1 MEGITCIP
9 MSLIKNIL
17 LVAAGGMTGSVLRYL
32 VSTLVKHESFPS
44 ATLIVN
50 LTGSLLIGVIMGYL
64 AQKHHLGDWRLFLA
78 TGICGGFTTFSAFSW
93 ESLQLLE
100 QQRFGTFITYGA
112 LTLFGGFTAT
122 FIGYWIIKQYQ

>member
-1 MEGITCIP
+1 MEGFTRIP
-9 MSLIKNIL
+9 MSLLKNIL

-32 VSTLVKHESFPS
+32 VSTFVKHESFPN

-50 LTGSLLIGVIMGYL
+50 LVGSLLIGLIMGYL

-100 QQRFGTFITYGA
+100 QQRLGTFIVYSA

-122 FIGYWIIKQYQ
+122 FVGYWIMKQYQ

>member
-1 MEGITCIP
+1 MEGIARIP
-9 MSLIKNIL
+9 MSLLKNIL

-50 LTGSLLIGVIMGYL
+50 LTGSLLIGLIMGYL

-93 ESLQLLE
+93 ESIQLRE
-100 QQRFGTFITYGA
+100 QQRFGTFISYSV
-112 LTLFGGFTAT
+112 LTLIGGFTAT
-122 FIGYWIIKQYQ
+122 FLGYWLMKQYQ

>member
-1 MEGITCIP
+1 

-32 VSTLVKHESFPS
+32 VSTFVKHESFPS

-50 LTGSLLIGVIMGYL
+50 LLGSLLIGLIMGYL

-100 QQRFGTFITYGA
+100 QQRFGTFIMYSA

-122 FIGYWIIKQYQ
+122 FIGYWIMKQYQ

>member
-1 MEGITCIP
+1 MESIARIP
-9 MSLIKNIL
+9 MSLLKNIL

-50 LTGSLLIGVIMGYL
+50 LTGSLLIGLIMGYL

-93 ESLQLLE
+93 ESIQLLE
-100 QQRFGTFITYGA
+100 QQRFGTFISYSV
-112 LTLFGGFTAT
+112 LTLIGGFTAT
-122 FIGYWIIKQYQ
+122 FLGYWLMKQYQ

>member
-1 MEGITCIP
+1 MEGIARIP
-9 MSLIKNIL
+9 MSLLKNIL

-50 LTGSLLIGVIMGYL
+50 LTGSLLIGLIMGYL

-93 ESLQLLE
+93 ESIQLLE
-100 QQRFGTFITYGA
+100 QQRFGTFISYSV
-112 LTLFGGFTAT
+112 LTLIGGFTAT
-122 FIGYWIIKQYQ
+122 FLGYWLMKQYQ

>member
-1 MEGITCIP
+1 MEGIARIP
-9 MSLIKNIL
+9 MSLLKNIL

-64 AQKHHLGDWRLFLA
+64 AHKHHLGDWRLFLA

-93 ESLQLLE
+93 ESIQLLE
-100 QQRFGTFITYGA
+100 QQRFGTFISYSV
-112 LTLFGGFTAT
+112 LTLIGGFTAT
-122 FIGYWIIKQYQ
+122 FLGYWLMKQYQ

>member
-1 MEGITCIP
+1 MEGIARIP
-9 MSLIKNIL
+9 MSLLKNIL

-50 LTGSLLIGVIMGYL
+50 LTGSLLIGLIMGYL
-64 AQKHHLGDWRLFLA
+64 AQRHHLGDWRLFLA

-93 ESLQLLE
+93 ESIQLLE
-100 QQRFGTFITYGA
+100 QQRFGTFISYSV
-112 LTLFGGFTAT
+112 LTLIGGFTAT
-122 FIGYWIIKQYQ
+122 FLGYWLMKQYQ

>member
-1 MEGITCIP
+1 MESIARNP
-9 MSLIKNIL
+9 MSLLKNIL

-50 LTGSLLIGVIMGYL
+50 LTGSLLIGLIMGYL

-93 ESLQLLE
+93 ESIQLLE
-100 QQRFGTFITYGA
+100 QQRFGTFISYSV
-112 LTLFGGFTAT
+112 LTLIGGFTAT
-122 FIGYWIIKQYQ
+122 FLGYWLMKQYQ

>member
-1 MEGITCIP
+1 MEGITRIP
-9 MSLIKNIL
+9 MSLFKNIL
-17 LVAAGGMTGSVLRYL
+17 LVAAGGMMGSVLRYL
-32 VSTLVKHESFPS
+32 VSTVVKHEGFPS

-50 LTGSLLIGVIMGYL
+50 LAGSLFIGLIMGYL

-112 LTLFGGFTAT
+112 LTLFGGFSAT
-122 FIGYWIIKQYQ
+122 FLGYWIMKQYQ

>member
-1 MEGITCIP
+1 MEGIARIP
-9 MSLIKNIL
+9 MSLLKNIL

-50 LTGSLLIGVIMGYL
+50 LTGSLLIGLIMGYL

-93 ESLQLLE
+93 ESIQLLE
-100 QQRFGTFITYGA
+100 QQRFGTFISYSV
-112 LTLFGGFTAT
+112 LTLLGGFTAT
-122 FIGYWIIKQYQ
+122 FLGYWLMKQYQ